1 MNKALAIALMAA
13 VLAAAAP
20 AGAQSSPED
29 DMMEKQKRAGELARE
44 ATEMLMR
51 AIELMIQAIPQYG
64 MPEIDE
70 DGNIIIPR
78 LPRKTPAPEEEDS
91 PPGKDPGTEG
101 DEGDVT
107 ETVL

>member
-1 MNKALAIALMAA
+1 MNKALAIALA
-13 VLAAAAP
+13 VALAAAAP
-20 AGAQSSPED
+20 AAAQTSPED
-29 DMMEKQKRAGELARE
+29 EMMEKRSRAGELARE

-51 AIELMIQAIPQYG
+51 AIELMIQSIPQYG

-78 LPRKTPAPEEEDS
+78 LPRETPAPEEED
-91 PPGKDPGTEG
+91 PAPEG